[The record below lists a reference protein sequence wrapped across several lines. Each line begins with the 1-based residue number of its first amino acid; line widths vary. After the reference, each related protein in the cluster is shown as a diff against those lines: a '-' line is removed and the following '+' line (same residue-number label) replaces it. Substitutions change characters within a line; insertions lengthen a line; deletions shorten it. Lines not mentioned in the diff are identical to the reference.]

1 MSRLNCVDSRPA
13 AASLSECFLLP
24 VEYTRERQEHQ
35 QTFAKEDQ
43 RVIEETEH
51 AASRGVSVNKKT
63 DCSWKNTKSN
73 RFGKHRDIKI
83 KLINQAALTSMA

>member
-1 MSRLNCVDSRPA
+1 V
-13 AASLSECFLLP
+13 FLLS

-51 AASRGVSVNKKT
+51 AASRGVSVNKKPIDPGET
-63 DCSWKNTKSN
+63 PGAIGLASTAESKS
-73 RFGKHRDIKI
+73 
-83 KLINQAALTSMA
+83 S